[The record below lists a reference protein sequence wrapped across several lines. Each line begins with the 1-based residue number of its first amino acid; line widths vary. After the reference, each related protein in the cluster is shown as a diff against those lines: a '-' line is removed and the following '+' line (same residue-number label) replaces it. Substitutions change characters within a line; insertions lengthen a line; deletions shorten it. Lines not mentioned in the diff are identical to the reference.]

1 MTPEERELRR
11 ALDSRSEG
19 VSPEFRARLSSALA
33 EGKPA
38 SNFLPALAAVAAVVL
53 VFATVGVLLLAR
65 QARNL
70 PPPVAATT
78 PTASPTA
85 TPSPDSSPS
94 PAPTPTPVSGAVAGV
109 LVKPPKPIALPASA
123 QLSAPSSYVVWA
135 LMVDQYLYRSGDRG
149 ATWHQKPLPPNFMS
163 GFPRPQISFVSDQ
176 EGWLSTGGSPETQCN
191 AEVVQIWHTTDAGA
205 TWQSLGT
212 KGVSDSQCKGEL
224 SFVDTNRG
232 FLDGFDPNRAPVIYY
247 TIDGGRNWIAGK
259 PLPDPPGFKSVGA
272 GFNLQPGLVR
282 AFGPTLLLPVI
293 GYQESGSVEYA
304 FRSTDGG
311 ATWTYLARGKDASN
325 PIVLVTASRW
335 LQLIAPGQ
343 SAETTDA
350 GVTWHLYASAYSQAA
365 PIAADFVFAD
375 PQLGY
380 GTVRGGITRTTDG
393 GLHWTAI
400 ESPGTGMK
408 ACC

>member
-33 EGKPA
+33 EGRPA
-38 SNFLPALAAVAAVVL
+38 SNLLPALAAVAAVVL

-65 QARNL
+65 QARNQ

-78 PTASPTA
+78 PTATASPEL
-85 TPSPDSSPS
+85 TPSPTSE
-94 PAPTPTPVSGAVAGV
+94 PTPTPATGPVAGV
-109 LVKPPKPIALPASA
+109 LTKPPGRIALPASA

-163 GFPRPQISFVSDQ
+163 GFPRPQISFISDQ

-205 TWQSLGT
+205 TWQALGT

-224 SFVDTNRG
+224 SFVDANRG
-232 FLDGFDPNRAPVIYY
+232 FLDGFDPNRAPVIYHS
-247 TIDGGRNWIAGK
+247 TDGGRSWVAGK
-259 PLPDPPGFKSVGA
+259 PLPDPPGFSSQGG
-272 GFNLQPGLVR
+272 GFTLQPGLVR
-282 AFGPTLLLPVI
+282 AFGSTLLVSASMNNSA
-293 GYQESGSVEYA
+293 GNVNFV

-311 ATWTYLARGKDASN
+311 TTWTYMASAKDPN
-325 PIVLVTASRW
+325 NEVDFVTATRW
-335 LQLIAPGQ
+335 LELIAPGQ
-343 SAETTDA
+343 SVETTEA
-350 GVTWHLYASAYSQAA
+350 GASWHRYASDYSQAA
-365 PIAADFVFAD
+365 PLAADFVFAD
-375 PQLGY
+375 SQVGY
-380 GTVRGGITRTTDG
+380 GTVRGEISRTVDG
-393 GLHWTAI
+393 GLHWVQVKP
-400 ESPGTGMK
+400 PGT
-408 ACC
+408 

>member
-33 EGKPA
+33 EGRPT

-65 QARNL
+65 QARNQ

-78 PTASPTA
+78 PTATASPE
-85 TPSPDSSPS
+85 
-94 PAPTPTPVSGAVAGV
+94 PTPAQTSVPVAGV
-109 LVKPPKPIALPASA
+109 LAKPPGRIALPASA
-123 QLSAPSSYVVWA
+123 QLSAPSSSVVWA
-135 LMVDQYLYRSGDRG
+135 LMVDQYLYRSTDRG
-149 ATWHQKPLPPNFMS
+149 ETWQQRPTPPNFMS
-163 GFPRPQISFVSDQ
+163 GYPRPQLSFVSDQ

-191 AEVVQIWHTTDAGA
+191 AEVVQIWHTTDGGK
-205 TWQSLGT
+205 TWESLGT

-224 SFVDTNRG
+224 SFVDSNRG

-282 AFGPTLLLPVI
+282 AFGPTLLLPVV

-325 PIVLVTASRW
+325 SIVLVTASRW
-335 LQLIAPGQ
+335 LQLGAPGQ
-343 SAETTDA
+343 LVETTDA
-350 GVTWHLYASAYSQAA
+350 GASWHLYASAYSQAA

-393 GLHWTAI
+393 GLLWTAI